1 MMREG
6 AMRNVLAFIKPYKV
20 AAIIAALLMLVE
32 LAVELWL
39 PLFMADII
47 DNGIA
52 KENLSV
58 ITELGIWMIVLTV
71 ISFVASIVNTY
82 LASYV
87 SQHFGFDL
95 RKALFEK
102 VQSFAFADF
111 NRFPTSSL
119 LTRLTNDV
127 NQVQLV
133 VFMGLRI
140 MVRAPLLV
148 VGGVVMAFVVDVQ
161 LALLLTAAI
170 PLVIV
175 FLYFVMK
182 KGVPLFSSVQ
192 EKLDR
197 VNGVMR
203 ENLVGVRLI
212 KAYLRSKHEQQ
223 RFKKVN
229 ENLMSQTVT
238 SLRLIEL
245 ATPVLLILMNIAI
258 VAVIWFGGVKV
269 VAGTAQVGEISA
281 IITYGTR
288 ITVALTMFSF
298 ILMLLSRARA
308 SAHRMKEVLETKTYV
323 ENESGVKP
331 AAFEK
336 LEFQHVSF
344 HYPGS
349 EDEVLKDLNFTVEK
363 GQLIGV
369 MGATGSGKS
378 SMIQLIPR
386 LYEPTEGNVMFNG
399 LNETAIHL
407 DELRTRIGVVPQE
420 VVLFSGTIGDNIR
433 WGKEDASFEEVEH
446 AAKAAQIHSFI
457 LTLPNQYD
465 TVLGQ
470 KGINLS
476 GGQKQRLSIA
486 RALIRN
492 PEILILDDSTSALDL
507 HTEAE
512 LQKALKDQ
520 ESMILLIA
528 QKISSIKEADKILLL
543 EDGAII
549 GEGTHDQLLERSA
562 VYREIYISQY
572 GEEAANELKQKTL

>member
-1 MMREG
+1 
-6 AMRNVLAFIKPYKV
+6 
-20 AAIIAALLMLVE
+20 MLVE

-58 ITELGIWMIVLTV
+58 ITKLGSWMLVLTV
-71 ISFVASIVNTY
+71 VSFIASIVNTY

-148 VGGVVMAFVVDVQ
+148 VGGVIMAFVVDVQ

-223 RFKKVN
+223 RFKNVN
-229 ENLMSQTVT
+229 ENLMNQTVT

-245 ATPVLLILMNIAI
+245 ATPVLLILMNVAI

-269 VAGTAQVGEISA
+269 VGGTAQVGEISA

-308 SAHRMKEVLETKTYV
+308 SAYRMEEVLDTNTSSKET
-323 ENESGVKP
+323 SGVQP
-331 AAFEK
+331 LALEK
-336 LEFQHVSF
+336 LQFHHVSF
-344 HYPGS
+344 RYPDS
-349 EDEVLKDLNFTVEK
+349 EDDVLRDINFTAEK
-363 GQLIGV
+363 GQFIGV

-378 SMIQLIPR
+378 SMVQLIPR
-386 LYEPTEGNVMFNG
+386 LYEPVEGHITFNG
-399 LNETAIHL
+399 QDETDIGI
-407 DELRTRIGVVPQE
+407 DELRSRMGVVPQE
-420 VVLFSGTIGDNIR
+420 VVLFSGTIAENIQ
-433 WGKEDASFEEVEH
+433 WGKEDATAKEVEE

-457 LTLPNQYD
+457 KTLPNQYE

-507 HTEAE
+507 KTEAE
-512 LQKALKDQ
+512 LQKALRHR

-528 QKISSIKEADKILLL
+528 QKISSIKEADKIILL

-549 GEGTHDQLLERSA
+549 GEGTHEQLLRNND
-562 VYREIYISQY
+562 VYREIYVSQY
-572 GEEAANELKQKTL
+572 GEEASNELKQQTL

>member
-1 MMREG
+1 MQK
-6 AMRNVLAFIKPYKV
+6 VLSFIKPYKV
-20 AAIIAALLMLVE
+20 AAIVAALLMLVE

-58 ITELGIWMIVLTV
+58 ITKLGIWMLVLTV
-71 ISFVASIVNTY
+71 VSFIASIVNTY

-148 VGGVVMAFVVDVQ
+148 VGGVIMAFVVDVQ
-161 LALLLTAAI
+161 LALLLTTAI

-223 RFKKVN
+223 RFKNVN
-229 ENLMSQTVT
+229 ENLMNQTVT

-245 ATPVLLILMNIAI
+245 ATPVLLILMNVAI

-269 VAGTAQVGEISA
+269 VGGTAQVGEISA

-308 SAHRMKEVLETKTYV
+308 SAYRMEEVLDTNTSSKET
-323 ENESGVKP
+323 SGVQP
-331 AAFEK
+331 LALEK
-336 LEFQHVSF
+336 LQFHHVSF
-344 HYPGS
+344 RYPDS
-349 EDEVLKDLNFTVEK
+349 EDDVLRDINFTAEK
-363 GQLIGV
+363 GQFIGV

-378 SMIQLIPR
+378 SMVQLIPR
-386 LYEPTEGNVMFNG
+386 LYEPVEGHITFNG
-399 LNETAIHL
+399 QDETDIGI
-407 DELRTRIGVVPQE
+407 DELRSRMGVVPQE
-420 VVLFSGTIGDNIR
+420 VLLFSGTIAENIR
-433 WGKEDASFEEVEH
+433 WGKEDASAKEVEE
-446 AAKAAQIHSFI
+446 ATKAAQIHSFI
-457 LTLPNQYD
+457 MTLPNQYE

-507 HTEAE
+507 KTEAE
-512 LQKALKDQ
+512 LQKALKHR

-528 QKISSIKEADKILLL
+528 QKISSIKEADKIILL

-549 GEGTHDQLLERSA
+549 GEGTHEQLLRNNN
-562 VYREIYISQY
+562 VYREIYVSQY
-572 GEEAANELKQKTL
+572 GEEASNELKQQTL

>member
-1 MMREG
+1 MQ
-6 AMRNVLAFIKPYKV
+6 NVLAYIKPYRV
-20 AAIIAALLMLVE
+20 AATIAALLMLVE
-32 LAVELWL
+32 LVVELWL
-39 PLFMADII
+39 PLMMADII
-47 DNGIA
+47 DNGIV
-52 KENLSV
+52 KENLNV
-58 ITELGIWMIVLTV
+58 ITRLGIYMVVLTV
-71 ISFVASIVNTY
+71 VSFIASIINTF
-82 LASYV
+82 LAAYV
-87 SQHFGFDL
+87 SQHFAFDL

-102 VQSFAFADF
+102 VQSFAFKDF

-119 LTRLTNDV
+119 ITRLTNDV

-170 PLVIV
+170 PLVMV

-192 EKLDR
+192 DKLDR

-212 KAYLRSKHEQQ
+212 KAYLRGKHEQR
-223 RFKKVN
+223 RFKGVN
-229 ENLMSQTVT
+229 EDLMNQTVS

-245 ATPVLLILMNIAI
+245 ATPVLLILMNVAI
-258 VAVIWFGGVKV
+258 VAVVWFGGLKV

-298 ILMLLSRARA
+298 ILMILSRARA
-308 SAHRMKEVLETKTYV
+308 SAFRMQEVLATETIQEEGLETTMKELKT
-323 ENESGVKP
+323 
-331 AAFEK
+331 
-336 LEFQHVSF
+336 LQFQDVSF
-344 HYPGS
+344 HYPDS
-349 EDEVLKDLNFTVEK
+349 EDNVLKQVSFSAAQ

-369 MGATGSGKS
+369 IGATGSGKS
-378 SMIQLIPR
+378 SLVQLIPR
-386 LYEPTEGNVMFNG
+386 LYEPTAGTITLNGRNVHDFQ
-399 LNETAIHL
+399 LE
-407 DELRTRIGVVPQE
+407 ELRNRIGLVPQE
-420 VVLFSGTIGDNIR
+420 AILFSGSISDNIR
-433 WGKEDASFEEVEH
+433 WGKEEASLDEIMS

-457 LTLPNQYD
+457 MSLPNQYE

-486 RALIRN
+486 RALIRT

-507 HTEAE
+507 NTEAA
-512 LQKALKDQ
+512 LQRSLSDLQ
-520 ESMILLIA
+520 SMVILIA

-543 EDGAII
+543 EDGELI
-549 GEGTHDQLLERSA
+549 GEGTHDELLLNHS
-562 VYREIYISQY
+562 VYRDIFVSQY
-572 GEEAANELKQKTL
+572 GEEAYHEIR

>member
-1 MMREG
+1 MRED
-6 AMRNVLAFIKPYKV
+6 AMRKVVTFMKPYKV
-20 AAIIAALLMLVE
+20 AAVVAALLMLVE

-52 KENLSV
+52 KENLSL

-71 ISFVASIVNTY
+71 ISFVASIINTY

-223 RFKKVN
+223 RFKQVN

-245 ATPVLLILMNIAI
+245 ATPVLLILMNVAI
-258 VAVIWFGGVKV
+258 VAVLWFGGVKV

-308 SAHRMKEVLETKTYV
+308 SAYRMQEVLQTETYFEK
-323 ENESGVKP
+323 ESGVKP
-331 AAFEK
+331 AALEK

-344 HYPGS
+344 RYPNS
-349 EDEVLKDLNFTVEK
+349 EEDVLRDLSFTAEK

-386 LYEPTEGNVMFNG
+386 LYEPTEGNVLFNG
-399 LNETAIHL
+399 VNETEVHL
-407 DELRTRIGVVPQE
+407 DELRSRIGVVPQE

-433 WGKEDASFEEVEH
+433 WGKEDASREEVET

-507 HTEAE
+507 NTEAQ
-512 LQKALKDQ
+512 LQQALKDQ

-528 QKISSIKEADKILLL
+528 QKISSIKEADKIILL

-549 GEGTHDQLLERSA
+549 GEGTHDHLLEKSD
-562 VYREIYISQY
+562 VYREIYVSQY
-572 GEEAANELKQKTL
+572 GEEAAHELKQKTL

>member
-1 MMREG
+1 MRED
-6 AMRNVLAFIKPYKV
+6 AMQKVLSFIKPYKV
-20 AAIIAALLMLVE
+20 AAIVAALLMLVE

-58 ITELGIWMIVLTV
+58 ITKLGIWMLVLTV
-71 ISFVASIVNTY
+71 VSFIASIVNTY

-148 VGGVVMAFVVDVQ
+148 VGGVIMAFVVDVQ

-223 RFKKVN
+223 RFKNVN
-229 ENLMSQTVT
+229 ENLMNQTVT

-245 ATPVLLILMNIAI
+245 ATPVLLILMNVAI

-269 VAGTAQVGEISA
+269 VGGTAQVGEISA

-308 SAHRMKEVLETKTYV
+308 SAYRMEEVLDTNTSSKET
-323 ENESGVKP
+323 SGVQP
-331 AAFEK
+331 LALEK
-336 LEFQHVSF
+336 LQFHHVSF
-344 HYPGS
+344 RYPDS
-349 EDEVLKDLNFTVEK
+349 EDDVLRDINFTAEK
-363 GQLIGV
+363 GQFIGV

-378 SMIQLIPR
+378 SMVQLIPR
-386 LYEPTEGNVMFNG
+386 LYEPVEGHITFNG
-399 LNETAIHL
+399 QDETDIGI
-407 DELRTRIGVVPQE
+407 DELRSRMGVVPQE
-420 VVLFSGTIGDNIR
+420 VVLFSGTIAENIQ
-433 WGKEDASFEEVEH
+433 WGKEDATAKEVEE

-457 LTLPNQYD
+457 KTLPNQYE

-507 HTEAE
+507 KTEAE
-512 LQKALKDQ
+512 LQKALRHR

-528 QKISSIKEADKILLL
+528 QKISSIKEADKIILL

-549 GEGTHDQLLERSA
+549 GEGTHEQLLRNND
-562 VYREIYISQY
+562 VYREIYVSQY
-572 GEEAANELKQKTL
+572 GEEASNELKQQTL

>member
-1 MMREG
+1 MQK
-6 AMRNVLAFIKPYKV
+6 VLSFIKPYKV
-20 AAIIAALLMLVE
+20 AAIVAALLMLVE

-58 ITELGIWMIVLTV
+58 ITKLGIWMLVLTV
-71 ISFVASIVNTY
+71 VSFIASIVNTY

-148 VGGVVMAFVVDVQ
+148 VGGVIMAFVVDVQ

-223 RFKKVN
+223 RFKNVN
-229 ENLMSQTVT
+229 ENLMNQTVT

-245 ATPVLLILMNIAI
+245 ATPVLLILMNVAI

-269 VAGTAQVGEISA
+269 VGGTAQVGEISA

-308 SAHRMKEVLETKTYV
+308 STYRMEEVLDTNTSSKETSAV
-323 ENESGVKP
+323 QP
-331 AAFEK
+331 LALEK
-336 LEFQHVSF
+336 LQFHHVSF
-344 HYPGS
+344 RYPDS
-349 EDEVLKDLNFTVEK
+349 EDDVLRDINFTADK
-363 GQLIGV
+363 GQFIGV

-378 SMIQLIPR
+378 SMVQLIPR
-386 LYEPTEGNVMFNG
+386 LYEPVEGHITFNG
-399 LNETAIHL
+399 QDETDIGI
-407 DELRTRIGVVPQE
+407 DELRSRMGVVPQE
-420 VVLFSGTIGDNIR
+420 VVLFSGTIAENIR
-433 WGKEDASFEEVEH
+433 WGKEDATAKEVEE

-457 LTLPNQYD
+457 KTLPNQYE

-507 HTEAE
+507 KTEAE
-512 LQKALKDQ
+512 LQKALRHR

-528 QKISSIKEADKILLL
+528 QKISSIKEADKIILL

-549 GEGTHDQLLERSA
+549 GEGTHEQLLRNND
-562 VYREIYISQY
+562 VYREIYVSQY
-572 GEEAANELKQKTL
+572 GEEASNELKQQTL

>member
-1 MMREG
+1 MQ
-6 AMRNVLAFIKPYKV
+6 NVLAYIKPYRV
-20 AAIIAALLMLVE
+20 AATIAALLMLVE
-32 LAVELWL
+32 LVVELWL
-39 PLFMADII
+39 PLMMADII
-47 DNGIA
+47 DNGIV
-52 KENLSV
+52 KENLNV
-58 ITELGIWMIVLTV
+58 ITRLGIYMVVLTV
-71 ISFVASIVNTY
+71 VSFIASIINTF
-82 LASYV
+82 LAAYV
-87 SQHFGFDL
+87 SQHFAFDL

-102 VQSFAFADF
+102 VQSFAFKDF

-119 LTRLTNDV
+119 ITRLTNDV

-170 PLVIV
+170 PLVMV

-192 EKLDR
+192 DKLDR

-212 KAYLRSKHEQQ
+212 KAYLRGKHEQR
-223 RFKKVN
+223 RFKGVN
-229 ENLMSQTVT
+229 EDLMNQTVS

-245 ATPVLLILMNIAI
+245 ATPVLLILMNVAI
-258 VAVIWFGGVKV
+258 VAVVWFGGLKV

-298 ILMLLSRARA
+298 ILMILSRARA
-308 SAHRMKEVLETKTYV
+308 SAFRMQEVLTTETIQEEGLKTTMKELKTLQ
-323 ENESGVKP
+323 
-331 AAFEK
+331 F
-336 LEFQHVSF
+336 HDVSF
-344 HYPGS
+344 HYPDS
-349 EDEVLKDLNFTVEK
+349 EDDVLKQVSFSAK
-363 GQLIGV
+363 QGQFIGV
-369 MGATGSGKS
+369 IGATGSGKS
-378 SMIQLIPR
+378 SLVQLIPR
-386 LYEPTEGNVMFNG
+386 LYEPTEGTITLNGRNVEDYQ
-399 LNETAIHL
+399 LE
-407 DELRTRIGVVPQE
+407 ELRNRIGMVPQE
-420 VVLFSGTIGDNIR
+420 AILFSGTISDNIR
-433 WGKEDASFEEVEH
+433 WGKENASLGEILS

-457 LTLPNQYD
+457 MSLPNQYE

-486 RALIRN
+486 RALIRK

-507 HTEAE
+507 NTEAD
-512 LQKALKDQ
+512 LQRSLSDLQ
-520 ESMILLIA
+520 SMVILIA

-543 EDGAII
+543 EDGELI
-549 GEGTHDQLLERSA
+549 GEGTHDELLLNHS
-562 VYREIYISQY
+562 VYRDIFVSQY
-572 GEEAANELKQKTL
+572 GEEAYHEIR

>member
-1 MMREG
+1 MQK
-6 AMRNVLAFIKPYKV
+6 VLTFIKPYKV
-20 AAIIAALLMLVE
+20 AAIVAALLMLVE

-58 ITELGIWMIVLTV
+58 ITELGIWMLVLTV
-71 ISFVASIVNTY
+71 ISFVASIINTY

-87 SQHFGFDL
+87 SQYFGFDL

-212 KAYLRSKHEQQ
+212 KAYLRSKHEQK
-223 RFKKVN
+223 RFKNVN

-245 ATPVLLILMNIAI
+245 ATPVLLILMNVAI

-308 SAHRMKEVLETKTYV
+308 SAYRMQEVLDTDTYS
-323 ENESGVKP
+323 EEESGLKP
-331 AAFEK
+331 SSLEK
-336 LEFQHVSF
+336 LQFHHVSF
-344 HYPGS
+344 RYPDS
-349 EDEVLKDLNFTVEK
+349 EDDVLRDINFTAEK

-378 SMIQLIPR
+378 SMVQLIPR
-386 LYEPTEGNVMFNG
+386 LYEPSEGHISFNG
-399 LNETAIHL
+399 LDETAIHL
-407 DELRTRIGVVPQE
+407 DELRSRIGVVPQE
-420 VVLFSGTIGDNIR
+420 VVLFSGTIRENIR
-433 WGKEDASFEEVEH
+433 WGREDASTEEVEA

-486 RALIRN
+486 RALIRH

-507 HTEAE
+507 NTEVE
-512 LQKALKDQ
+512 LQKAL
-520 ESMILLIA
+520 
-528 QKISSIKEADKILLL
+528 EAS
-543 EDGAII
+543 
-549 GEGTHDQLLERSA
+549 R
-562 VYREIYISQY
+562 
-572 GEEAANELKQKTL
+572 

>member
-1 MMREG
+1 
-6 AMRNVLAFIKPYKV
+6 MRNVFAFIKPYKV

-71 ISFVASIVNTY
+71 ISFVASIINTY

-245 ATPVLLILMNIAI
+245 ATPVLLILMNVAI

-269 VAGTAQVGEISA
+269 VAGTAQVGGISA

-308 SAHRMKEVLETKTYV
+308 SAHRMQEVLQTETYA
-323 ENESGVKP
+323 ENEAGVEP
-331 AAFEK
+331 DAFEK
-336 LEFQHVSF
+336 LEFRHVSF
-344 HYPGS
+344 RYPDS
-349 EDEVLKDLNFTVEK
+349 EDEVLRDLNFTAEK

-386 LYEPTEGNVMFNG
+386 LYEPTEGTVLFNG

-407 DELRTRIGVVPQE
+407 DELRSRIGVVPQE

-433 WGKEDASFEEVEH
+433 WGKEDASIEEVEA

-507 HTEAE
+507 HTESE
-512 LQKALKDQ
+512 LQKALKEQ

-549 GEGTHDQLLERSA
+549 GEGTHDQLLDSSS
-562 VYREIYISQY
+562 VYREIYVSQY

>member
-1 MMREG
+1 MQK
-6 AMRNVLAFIKPYKV
+6 VLSFIKPYKV
-20 AAIIAALLMLVE
+20 AAIVAALLMLVE

-47 DNGIA
+47 DNGIV

-58 ITELGIWMIVLTV
+58 ITKLGIWMLVLTV
-71 ISFVASIVNTY
+71 VSFIASIVNTY

-148 VGGVVMAFVVDVQ
+148 VGGVIMAFVVDVH

-223 RFKKVN
+223 RFKNVN
-229 ENLMSQTVT
+229 ENLMNQTVA

-245 ATPVLLILMNIAI
+245 ATPVLLILMNVAI

-269 VAGTAQVGEISA
+269 VGGTAQVGEISA

-308 SAHRMKEVLETKTYV
+308 SAYRMEEVLDTNTSSKET
-323 ENESGVKP
+323 SGVQP
-331 AAFEK
+331 LALEK
-336 LEFQHVSF
+336 LQFHDVSF
-344 HYPGS
+344 RYPDS
-349 EDEVLKDLNFTVEK
+349 EDDVLRDINFTAEK
-363 GQLIGV
+363 GQFIGV

-378 SMIQLIPR
+378 SMVQLIPR
-386 LYEPTEGNVMFNG
+386 LYEPVEGHITFNG
-399 LNETAIHL
+399 QDETDIGI
-407 DELRTRIGVVPQE
+407 DELRSRIGVVPQE
-420 VVLFSGTIGDNIR
+420 VVLFSGTIAENIR
-433 WGKEDASFEEVEH
+433 WGKEDATVKEVEE

-457 LTLPNQYD
+457 KTLPNQYE

-507 HTEAE
+507 KTEAE
-512 LQKALKDQ
+512 LQKALRHR

-528 QKISSIKEADKILLL
+528 QKISSIKEADKIILL

-549 GEGTHDQLLERSA
+549 GEGTHEQLLRSND
-562 VYREIYISQY
+562 VYREIYVSQY
-572 GEEAANELKQKTL
+572 GEEASNGLKKQTL

>member
-1 MMREG
+1 MRED
-6 AMRNVLAFIKPYKV
+6 AMRKVVTFIKPYKV
-20 AAIIAALLMLVE
+20 AAIVAALLMLVE

-71 ISFVASIVNTY
+71 ISFVASIINTY

-223 RFKKVN
+223 KFKQVN

-245 ATPVLLILMNIAI
+245 ATPVLLILMNVAI
-258 VAVIWFGGVKV
+258 VAVLWFGGVKV

-308 SAHRMKEVLETKTYV
+308 SAYRMQEVLQTETYV
-323 ENESGVKP
+323 EKESGVKP
-331 AAFEK
+331 DALEK
-336 LEFQHVSF
+336 LQFQHVSF
-344 HYPGS
+344 RYPNS
-349 EDEVLKDLNFTVEK
+349 EEDVLRDLSFTAEK

-386 LYEPTEGNVMFNG
+386 LYEPTEGNVLFNG
-399 LNETAIHL
+399 VNETEIHL
-407 DELRTRIGVVPQE
+407 DELRSRIGVVPQE

-433 WGKEDASFEEVEH
+433 WGKEDASREEVET

-507 HTEAE
+507 NTEAQ
-512 LQKALKDQ
+512 LQQALKDQ

-528 QKISSIKEADKILLL
+528 QKISSIKEADKIILL

-549 GEGTHDQLLERSA
+549 GEGTHDQLLEESP
-562 VYREIYISQY
+562 VYREIYVSQY
-572 GEEAANELKQKTL
+572 GEEAAHELKQKTL

>member
-1 MMREG
+1 MRED
-6 AMRNVLAFIKPYKV
+6 AMRKVVTFMKPYKV
-20 AAIIAALLMLVE
+20 AAVVAALLMLVE

-47 DNGIA
+47 DKGIA

-71 ISFVASIVNTY
+71 ISFVASIINTY

-212 KAYLRSKHEQQ
+212 KAYLRSKHEQK
-223 RFKKVN
+223 RFKQVN

-245 ATPVLLILMNIAI
+245 ATPVLLILMNVAI
-258 VAVIWFGGVKV
+258 VAVLWFGGVKV
-269 VAGTAQVGEISA
+269 VAGTAKVGEISA

-308 SAHRMKEVLETKTYV
+308 SAYRMQEVLQTETYV
-323 ENESGVKP
+323 EKESGVKP
-331 AAFEK
+331 AALEK

-344 HYPGS
+344 RYPNS
-349 EDEVLKDLNFTVEK
+349 EEDVLRDLSFTAEK

-386 LYEPTEGNVMFNG
+386 LYEPTEGNVLFNG
-399 LNETAIHL
+399 VNETAIHL
-407 DELRTRIGVVPQE
+407 DELRSRIGVVPQE

-433 WGKEDASFEEVEH
+433 WGKEDASREEVET

-507 HTEAE
+507 NTEAK
-512 LQKALKDQ
+512 LQQALKDQ

-528 QKISSIKEADKILLL
+528 QKISSIKEADKIILL

-549 GEGTHDQLLERSA
+549 GEGTHDYLLEKSD
-562 VYREIYISQY
+562 VYREIYVSQY
-572 GEEAANELKQKTL
+572 GEEAAHELKQKTL

>member
-1 MMREG
+1 MQK
-6 AMRNVLAFIKPYKV
+6 VLSFIKPYKV
-20 AAIIAALLMLVE
+20 AAIVAALLMLVE

-47 DNGIA
+47 DNGIV

-58 ITELGIWMIVLTV
+58 ITKLGIWMLVLTV
-71 ISFVASIVNTY
+71 VSFIASIVNTY

-148 VGGVVMAFVVDVQ
+148 VGGVIMAFVVDVH

-223 RFKKVN
+223 RFKNVN
-229 ENLMSQTVT
+229 EKLMNQTVA

-245 ATPVLLILMNIAI
+245 ATPVLLILMNVAI

-269 VAGTAQVGEISA
+269 VGGTAQVGEISA

-308 SAHRMKEVLETKTYV
+308 SAYRMEEVLDTNTSSKET
-323 ENESGVKP
+323 SGVQP
-331 AAFEK
+331 LALEK
-336 LEFQHVSF
+336 LQFHDVSF
-344 HYPGS
+344 RYPDS
-349 EDEVLKDLNFTVEK
+349 EDDVLRDINFTAEK
-363 GQLIGV
+363 GQFIGV

-378 SMIQLIPR
+378 SMVQLIPR
-386 LYEPTEGNVMFNG
+386 LYEPVEGHITFNG
-399 LNETAIHL
+399 QDETDIGI
-407 DELRTRIGVVPQE
+407 DELRSRMGVVPQE
-420 VVLFSGTIGDNIR
+420 VVLFSGTIAENIR
-433 WGKEDASFEEVEH
+433 WGKEDATVKEVEE

-457 LTLPNQYD
+457 KTLPNQYE

-507 HTEAE
+507 KTEAE
-512 LQKALKDQ
+512 LQKALRHR

-528 QKISSIKEADKILLL
+528 QKISSIKEADKIILL

-549 GEGTHDQLLERSA
+549 GEGTHEQLLRSND
-562 VYREIYISQY
+562 VYREIYVSQY
-572 GEEAANELKQKTL
+572 GEEASNGLKKQTL

>member
-1 MMREG
+1 MRK
-6 AMRNVLAFIKPYKV
+6 VVTFIKPYKV
-20 AAIIAALLMLVE
+20 AAIVAALLMLVE

-71 ISFVASIVNTY
+71 ISFVASIINTY

-170 PLVIV
+170 PLIIV

-223 RFKKVN
+223 RFKQVN

-245 ATPVLLILMNIAI
+245 ATPVLLILMNVAI
-258 VAVIWFGGVKV
+258 VAVLWFGGVKV

-308 SAHRMKEVLETKTYV
+308 SAYRMQEVLQTETYV
-323 ENESGVKP
+323 EKESGIKP
-331 AAFEK
+331 APLEK

-344 HYPGS
+344 RYPNS
-349 EDEVLKDLNFTVEK
+349 EEDVLSDLSFTAEK

-386 LYEPTEGNVMFNG
+386 LYEPTEGNVLFNG
-399 LNETAIHL
+399 VNETAIHL
-407 DELRTRIGVVPQE
+407 DELRSRIGVVPQE

-433 WGKEDASFEEVEH
+433 WGKEDASREEVER

-507 HTEAE
+507 NTEAQ
-512 LQKALKDQ
+512 LQQALKDQ

-528 QKISSIKEADKILLL
+528 QKISSIKEADKIILL

-549 GEGTHDQLLERSA
+549 GEGTHDHLLEKSD

-572 GEEAANELKQKTL
+572 GEEAAHELKQKTL

>member
-1 MMREG
+1 MQK
-6 AMRNVLAFIKPYKV
+6 VLSFIKPYKV
-20 AAIIAALLMLVE
+20 AAIVAALLMLVE

-58 ITELGIWMIVLTV
+58 ITKLGSWMLVLTV
-71 ISFVASIVNTY
+71 VSFIASIVNTY

-148 VGGVVMAFVVDVQ
+148 VGGVIMAFVVDVQ

-223 RFKKVN
+223 RFKNVN
-229 ENLMSQTVT
+229 ENLMNQTVT

-245 ATPVLLILMNIAI
+245 ATPVLLILMNVAI

-269 VAGTAQVGEISA
+269 VGGTAQVGEISA

-308 SAHRMKEVLETKTYV
+308 SAYRMEEVLDTNTSSKET
-323 ENESGVKP
+323 SGVQP
-331 AAFEK
+331 LALEK
-336 LEFQHVSF
+336 LQFHHVSF
-344 HYPGS
+344 RYPDS
-349 EDEVLKDLNFTVEK
+349 EDDVLRDINFTAEK
-363 GQLIGV
+363 GQFIGV

-378 SMIQLIPR
+378 SMVQLIPR
-386 LYEPTEGNVMFNG
+386 LYEPVEGHITFNG
-399 LNETAIHL
+399 QDETDIGI
-407 DELRTRIGVVPQE
+407 DELRSRMGVVPQE
-420 VVLFSGTIGDNIR
+420 VVLFSGTIAENIQ
-433 WGKEDASFEEVEH
+433 WGKEDATAKEVEE

-457 LTLPNQYD
+457 KTLPNQYE

-507 HTEAE
+507 KTEAE
-512 LQKALKDQ
+512 LQKALRHR

-528 QKISSIKEADKILLL
+528 QKISSIKEADKIILL

-549 GEGTHDQLLERSA
+549 GEGTHEQLLRNND
-562 VYREIYISQY
+562 VYREIYVSQY
-572 GEEAANELKQKTL
+572 GEEASSELKQQTL

>member
-1 MMREG
+1 MHK
-6 AMRNVLAFIKPYKV
+6 VLTFIKPYKMAAIV
-20 AAIIAALLMLVE
+20 AATLMLVE

-52 KENLSV
+52 KENLNV
-58 ITELGIWMIVLTV
+58 ITELGIWMLVLTV
-71 ISFVASIVNTY
+71 ISFVASIINTY

-87 SQHFGFDL
+87 SQYFGFDL

-170 PLVIV
+170 PLVIL

-223 RFKKVN
+223 RFKNVN
-229 ENLMSQTVT
+229 TNLMSQTVT

-245 ATPVLLILMNIAI
+245 ATPVLLILMNVAI

-269 VAGTAQVGEISA
+269 VGGTAQVGEISA

-308 SAHRMKEVLETKTYV
+308 SAYRMQEVLDTDTYS
-323 ENESGVKP
+323 EGESGVKP
-331 AAFEK
+331 PPLEK
-336 LEFQHVSF
+336 LQFHHVSF
-344 HYPGS
+344 RYPDS
-349 EDEVLKDLNFTVEK
+349 EDDVLRDINFNAEK

-378 SMIQLIPR
+378 SMVQLIPR
-386 LYEPTEGNVMFNG
+386 LYEPSEGHLSFNG
-399 LNETAIHL
+399 YDETAIHL
-407 DELRTRIGVVPQE
+407 DELRSRIGVVPQE
-420 VVLFSGTIGDNIR
+420 VVLFSGTIRDNIR
-433 WGKEDASFEEVEH
+433 WGKENASTEEVEA

-507 HTEAE
+507 KTEAE
-512 LQKALKDQ
+512 LQKALKHRD
-520 ESMILLIA
+520 SMILLIA
-528 QKISSIKEADKILLL
+528 QKISSIKDADQIILL

-549 GEGTHDQLLERSA
+549 GKGTHDDLLQNNA
-562 VYREIYISQY
+562 VYREIYVSQY
-572 GEEAANELKQKTL
+572 GEEAANELKEKTL

>member
-1 MMREG
+1 MQK
-6 AMRNVLAFIKPYKV
+6 VLSFIKPYKV
-20 AAIIAALLMLVE
+20 AAIVAALLMLVE

-58 ITELGIWMIVLTV
+58 ITKLGIWMLVLTV
-71 ISFVASIVNTY
+71 VSFIASIVNTY

-148 VGGVVMAFVVDVQ
+148 IGGVIMAFVVDVQ

-212 KAYLRSKHEQQ
+212 KAYLRGKHEQQ
-223 RFKKVN
+223 RFKNVN
-229 ENLMSQTVT
+229 ENLMNQTVT

-245 ATPVLLILMNIAI
+245 ATPVLLILMNVAI

-269 VAGTAQVGEISA
+269 VGGTAQVGEISA

-308 SAHRMKEVLETKTYV
+308 SVYRMEEVLDTNTSSKET
-323 ENESGVKP
+323 SGVQP
-331 AAFEK
+331 LALEK
-336 LEFQHVSF
+336 LQFHHVSF
-344 HYPGS
+344 RYPDS
-349 EDEVLKDLNFTVEK
+349 EDDVLRDINFTAVK
-363 GQLIGV
+363 GQFIGV

-378 SMIQLIPR
+378 SMVQLIPR
-386 LYEPTEGNVMFNG
+386 LYEPVEGHITFNG
-399 LNETAIHL
+399 QDETDIGI
-407 DELRTRIGVVPQE
+407 DELRSRMGVVPQE
-420 VVLFSGTIGDNIR
+420 VLLFSGTIGENIR
-433 WGKEDASFEEVEH
+433 WGKEDASAKEVEE

-457 LTLPNQYD
+457 MTLPNQYE

-507 HTEAE
+507 KTEAE
-512 LQKALKDQ
+512 LQKALKHR

-528 QKISSIKEADKILLL
+528 QKISSIKEADKIILL

-549 GEGTHDQLLERSA
+549 GEGTHEQLLRNNN
-562 VYREIYISQY
+562 VYREIYVSQY
-572 GEEAANELKQKTL
+572 GEEASNELKQQTL

>member
-1 MMREG
+1 MRED
-6 AMRNVLAFIKPYKV
+6 AMQKVLSFIKPYKV
-20 AAIIAALLMLVE
+20 AAIVAALLMLVE

-47 DNGIA
+47 DNGIV

-58 ITELGIWMIVLTV
+58 ITKLGIWMLVLTV
-71 ISFVASIVNTY
+71 VSFIASIVNTY

-148 VGGVVMAFVVDVQ
+148 VGGVIMAFVVDVH

-223 RFKKVN
+223 RFKNVN
-229 ENLMSQTVT
+229 ENLMNQTVA

-245 ATPVLLILMNIAI
+245 ATPVLLILMNVAI

-269 VAGTAQVGEISA
+269 VGGTAQVGEISA

-308 SAHRMKEVLETKTYV
+308 SAYRMEEVLDTNTSSKET
-323 ENESGVKP
+323 SGVQP
-331 AAFEK
+331 LALEK
-336 LEFQHVSF
+336 LQFHDVSF
-344 HYPGS
+344 RYPDS
-349 EDEVLKDLNFTVEK
+349 EDDVLRDINFTAEK
-363 GQLIGV
+363 GQFIGV

-378 SMIQLIPR
+378 SMVQLIPR
-386 LYEPTEGNVMFNG
+386 LYEPIEGHITFNG
-399 LNETAIHL
+399 QDETDIGI
-407 DELRTRIGVVPQE
+407 DELRSRMGVVPQE
-420 VVLFSGTIGDNIR
+420 VVLFSGTIAENIR
-433 WGKEDASFEEVEH
+433 WGKEDATVKEVEE

-457 LTLPNQYD
+457 KTLPNQYE

-507 HTEAE
+507 KTEAE
-512 LQKALKDQ
+512 LQKALRHR

-528 QKISSIKEADKILLL
+528 QKISSIKEADKIILL

-549 GEGTHDQLLERSA
+549 GEGTHEQLLRSND
-562 VYREIYISQY
+562 VYREIYVSQY
-572 GEEAANELKQKTL
+572 GEEASNGLKKQTL

>member
-1 MMREG
+1 MRKI
-6 AMRNVLAFIKPYKV
+6 VTFIKPYKV
-20 AAIIAALLMLVE
+20 AAIVAALLMLVE

-58 ITELGIWMIVLTV
+58 ITELGIWMIVLTA
-71 ISFVASIVNTY
+71 ISFVASIINTY

-87 SQHFGFDL
+87 SQHFGYDL

-175 FLYFVMK
+175 FLFFVMK

-223 RFKKVN
+223 RFKQVN

-245 ATPVLLILMNIAI
+245 ATPVLLILMNVAI
-258 VAVIWFGGVKV
+258 VAVLWFGGVKV

-308 SAHRMKEVLETKTYV
+308 SAYRMQEVLQTETYV
-323 ENESGVKP
+323 EKESGVKIAP
-331 AAFEK
+331 LEK

-344 HYPGS
+344 RYPNS
-349 EDEVLKDLNFTVEK
+349 EEDVLRDLSFIAEK
-363 GQLIGV
+363 GQLVGV

-386 LYEPTEGNVMFNG
+386 LYEPTEGNVLFNG
-399 LNETAIHL
+399 VNETAIAL
-407 DELRTRIGVVPQE
+407 DELRSRIGVVPQE

-433 WGKEDASFEEVEH
+433 WGKEDASREEVER

-465 TVLGQ
+465 TILGQ

-507 HTEAE
+507 KTEAQ
-512 LQKALKDQ
+512 LQQALKDQ

-528 QKISSIKEADKILLL
+528 QKISSIKEADKIILL

-549 GEGTHDQLLERSA
+549 GEGTHDHLLEKSD

-572 GEEAANELKQKTL
+572 GEEAAHELKQKTL

>member
-1 MMREG
+1 MHK
-6 AMRNVLAFIKPYKV
+6 VLTFIKPYKMAAIV
-20 AAIIAALLMLVE
+20 AATLMLVE

-52 KENLSV
+52 KENLNV
-58 ITELGIWMIVLTV
+58 ITELGIWMLVFTV
-71 ISFVASIVNTY
+71 ISFVASIINTY

-87 SQHFGFDL
+87 SQYFGFDL

-170 PLVIV
+170 PLVIL

-223 RFKKVN
+223 RFKNVN
-229 ENLMSQTVT
+229 KNLMSQTVT

-245 ATPVLLILMNIAI
+245 ATPVLLILMNVAI

-269 VAGTAQVGEISA
+269 VGGTAQVGEISA

-308 SAHRMKEVLETKTYV
+308 SAYRMQEVLDTDTYS
-323 ENESGVKP
+323 EGESGVKP
-331 AAFEK
+331 PPLEK
-336 LEFQHVSF
+336 LQFHHVSF
-344 HYPGS
+344 RYPDS
-349 EDEVLKDLNFTVEK
+349 EDDVLRDINFNAEK

-378 SMIQLIPR
+378 SMVQLIPR
-386 LYEPTEGNVMFNG
+386 LYEPSEGHLSFNG
-399 LNETAIHL
+399 YDETAIHL
-407 DELRTRIGVVPQE
+407 DELRSRIGVVPQE
-420 VVLFSGTIGDNIR
+420 VVLFSGTIRDNIR
-433 WGKEDASFEEVEH
+433 WGKENASTEEVEA

-507 HTEAE
+507 KTEAE
-512 LQKALKDQ
+512 LQKALKHRD
-520 ESMILLIA
+520 SMILLIA
-528 QKISSIKEADKILLL
+528 QKISSIKDADQIILL

-549 GEGTHDQLLERSA
+549 GKGTHDDLLQNNA
-562 VYREIYISQY
+562 VYREIYVSQY
-572 GEEAANELKQKTL
+572 GEEAANELKEKTL

>member
-1 MMREG
+1 MRKVVTF
-6 AMRNVLAFIKPYKV
+6 MKPYKV
-20 AAIIAALLMLVE
+20 AAVVAALLMLVE

-52 KENLSV
+52 KENLSL

-71 ISFVASIVNTY
+71 ISFVASIINTY

-223 RFKKVN
+223 RFKQVN

-245 ATPVLLILMNIAI
+245 ATPVLLILMNVAI
-258 VAVIWFGGVKV
+258 VAVLWFGGVKV

-308 SAHRMKEVLETKTYV
+308 SAYRMQEVLQTETYFEK
-323 ENESGVKP
+323 ESGVKP
-331 AAFEK
+331 AALEK

-344 HYPGS
+344 RYPNS
-349 EDEVLKDLNFTVEK
+349 EEDVLRDLSFTAEK

-386 LYEPTEGNVMFNG
+386 LYEPTEGNVLFNG
-399 LNETAIHL
+399 VNETEVHL
-407 DELRTRIGVVPQE
+407 DELRSRIGVVPQE

-433 WGKEDASFEEVEH
+433 WGKEDASREEVET

-507 HTEAE
+507 NTEAQ
-512 LQKALKDQ
+512 LQQALKDQ

-528 QKISSIKEADKILLL
+528 QKISSIKEADKIILL

-549 GEGTHDQLLERSA
+549 GEGTHDHLLEKSD
-562 VYREIYISQY
+562 VYREIYVSQY
-572 GEEAANELKQKTL
+572 GEEAAHELKQKTL

>member
-1 MMREG
+1 MQK
-6 AMRNVLAFIKPYKV
+6 VLSFIKPYKV
-20 AAIIAALLMLVE
+20 AAIVAALLMLVE

-58 ITELGIWMIVLTV
+58 ITKLGIWMLVLTV
-71 ISFVASIVNTY
+71 VSFIASIVNTY

-148 VGGVVMAFVVDVQ
+148 VGGVIMAFVVDVQ

-223 RFKKVN
+223 RFKNVN
-229 ENLMSQTVT
+229 ENLMNQTVT

-245 ATPVLLILMNIAI
+245 ATPVLLILMNVAI

-269 VAGTAQVGEISA
+269 VGGTAQVGEISA

-308 SAHRMKEVLETKTYV
+308 SAYRMEEVLDTNTSSKET
-323 ENESGVKP
+323 SGVQP
-331 AAFEK
+331 LALEK
-336 LEFQHVSF
+336 LQFHHVSF
-344 HYPGS
+344 RYPDS
-349 EDEVLKDLNFTVEK
+349 EDDVLRDINFTAEK
-363 GQLIGV
+363 GQFIGV

-378 SMIQLIPR
+378 SMVQLIPR
-386 LYEPTEGNVMFNG
+386 LYEPVEGHITFNG
-399 LNETAIHL
+399 QDETDIGI
-407 DELRTRIGVVPQE
+407 DELRSRMGVVPQE
-420 VVLFSGTIGDNIR
+420 VVLFSGTIAENIQ
-433 WGKEDASFEEVEH
+433 WGKEDATAKEVEE

-457 LTLPNQYD
+457 KTLPNQYE

-507 HTEAE
+507 KTEAE
-512 LQKALKDQ
+512 LQKALRHR

-528 QKISSIKEADKILLL
+528 QKISSIKEADKIILL

-549 GEGTHDQLLERSA
+549 GEGTHEQLLRNND
-562 VYREIYISQY
+562 VYREIYVSQY
-572 GEEAANELKQKTL
+572 GEEASNELKQQTL

>member
-1 MMREG
+1 MQKI
-6 AMRNVLAFIKPYKV
+6 LSYIKPYRV

-39 PLFMADII
+39 PLMMADII
-47 DNGIA
+47 DNGIVN
-52 KENLSV
+52 EDLSV
-58 ITELGIWMIVLTV
+58 ITRLGIYMVVLTV
-71 ISFVASIVNTY
+71 VSFIASIINTF
-82 LASYV
+82 LAAYV
-87 SQHFGFDL
+87 SQHFAFDL

-102 VQSFAFADF
+102 VQSFAFKDF

-119 LTRLTNDV
+119 ITRLTNDV

-148 VGGVVMAFVVDVQ
+148 VGGIVMAFVVDVQ

-170 PLVIV
+170 PLVMV
-175 FLYFVMK
+175 FLYYVMK

-192 EKLDR
+192 DKLDR

-212 KAYLRSKHEQQ
+212 KAYLRGRHEQR
-223 RFKKVN
+223 RFKGVN
-229 ENLMSQTVT
+229 GDLMNQTVS

-245 ATPVLLILMNIAI
+245 ATPVLLVLMNIAI
-258 VAVIWFGGVKV
+258 VAVVWFGGLKV
-269 VAGTAQVGEISA
+269 VAGNTQVGEISA

-298 ILMLLSRARA
+298 ILMILSRAKA
-308 SAHRMKEVLETKTYV
+308 SASRMQEVLSTPTAQEEQLETTL
-323 ENESGVKP
+323 NEIETLQ
-331 AAFEK
+331 F
-336 LEFQHVSF
+336 HNVSF

-349 EDEVLKDLNFTVEK
+349 KDNVLNQVSFSATQ

-369 MGATGSGKS
+369 IGMTGSGKS
-378 SMIQLIPR
+378 SLVQLIPR
-386 LYEPTEGNVMFNG
+386 LYDPTEGEITLNG
-399 LNETAIHL
+399 RSIQEFQLE
-407 DELRTRIGVVPQE
+407 ELRNRIGMVPQE
-420 VVLFSGTIGDNIR
+420 AILFSGSISDNIR
-433 WGKEDASFEEVEH
+433 WGKEDASLDEIVS
-446 AAKAAQIHSFI
+446 AAKAAQIHSFVMS
-457 LTLPNQYD
+457 LPNQYE

-486 RALIRN
+486 RALIRL

-507 HTEAE
+507 NTEAALQRE
-512 LQKALKDQ
+512 LTRLQG
-520 ESMILLIA
+520 MVILIA
-528 QKISSIKEADKILLL
+528 QKISSIKDADTILLL
-543 EDGAII
+543 EDGELI
-549 GEGTHDQLLERSA
+549 GEGTHYELLQNHSI
-562 VYREIYISQY
+562 YRDIFVSQY
-572 GEEAANELKQKTL
+572 GEEAYHELRQT

>member
-1 MMREG
+1 MQK
-6 AMRNVLAFIKPYKV
+6 VLSFIKPYKV
-20 AAIIAALLMLVE
+20 AAIVAALLMLVE

-52 KENLSV
+52 EENLSV
-58 ITELGIWMIVLTV
+58 ITELGIWMLVLTV
-71 ISFVASIVNTY
+71 VSFIASIVNTY

-148 VGGVVMAFVVDVQ
+148 VGGVIMAFVVDVQ

-229 ENLMSQTVT
+229 ENLMNQTVT

-245 ATPVLLILMNIAI
+245 ATPVLLILMNVAI

-269 VAGTAQVGEISA
+269 VGGTAQVGEISA

-308 SAHRMKEVLETKTYV
+308 SAYRMEEVLDTNTSSKEAL
-323 ENESGVKP
+323 GVQP
-331 AAFEK
+331 LALEK
-336 LEFQHVSF
+336 LQFHHVSF
-344 HYPGS
+344 RYPDS
-349 EDEVLKDLNFTVEK
+349 EDDVLRDINFTAEK
-363 GQLIGV
+363 GQFIGV

-378 SMIQLIPR
+378 SMVQLIPR
-386 LYEPTEGNVMFNG
+386 LYEPVEGHITFNG
-399 LNETAIHL
+399 QDETDIGI
-407 DELRTRIGVVPQE
+407 DELRSRMGVVPQE
-420 VVLFSGTIGDNIR
+420 VVLFSGTIAENIR
-433 WGKEDASFEEVEH
+433 WGKEDATAKEVEE

-457 LTLPNQYD
+457 KTLPNQYE

-507 HTEAE
+507 KTEAE
-512 LQKALKDQ
+512 LQKALRHR

-528 QKISSIKEADKILLL
+528 QKISSIKEADKIILL

-549 GEGTHDQLLERSA
+549 GEGTHEQLLRNND
-562 VYREIYISQY
+562 VYREIYVSQY
-572 GEEAANELKQKTL
+572 GEEASNEFKQQTL

>member
-1 MMREG
+1 MQK
-6 AMRNVLAFIKPYKV
+6 VLSFIKPYKV
-20 AAIIAALLMLVE
+20 AAIVAALLMLVE

-58 ITELGIWMIVLTV
+58 ITKLGIWMLVLTV
-71 ISFVASIVNTY
+71 VSFIASIVNTY

-148 VGGVVMAFVVDVQ
+148 VGGVIMAFVVDVQ

-223 RFKKVN
+223 RFKNVN
-229 ENLMSQTVT
+229 ENLMNQTVT

-245 ATPVLLILMNIAI
+245 ATPVLLILMNVAI

-269 VAGTAQVGEISA
+269 VGGTAQVGEISA

-308 SAHRMKEVLETKTYV
+308 STYRMEEVLDTNTSSKETSAV
-323 ENESGVKP
+323 QP
-331 AAFEK
+331 LALEK
-336 LEFQHVSF
+336 LQF
-344 HYPGS
+344 H
-349 EDEVLKDLNFTVEK
+349 K
-363 GQLIGV
+363 
-369 MGATGSGKS
+369 
-378 SMIQLIPR
+378 
-386 LYEPTEGNVMFNG
+386 
-399 LNETAIHL
+399 
-407 DELRTRIGVVPQE
+407 
-420 VVLFSGTIGDNIR
+420 
-433 WGKEDASFEEVEH
+433 
-446 AAKAAQIHSFI
+446 
-457 LTLPNQYD
+457 
-465 TVLGQ
+465 
-470 KGINLS
+470 
-476 GGQKQRLSIA
+476 
-486 RALIRN
+486 
-492 PEILILDDSTSALDL
+492 
-507 HTEAE
+507 
-512 LQKALKDQ
+512 
-520 ESMILLIA
+520 
-528 QKISSIKEADKILLL
+528 
-543 EDGAII
+543 
-549 GEGTHDQLLERSA
+549 
-562 VYREIYISQY
+562 
-572 GEEAANELKQKTL
+572 